1 MKVKQQKPS
10 STSRFPRSDASTLRG
25 GRRVRD
31 VARWGNPGGLG
42 GMDGV
47 QYIMVL
53 FVPRLGPKTWDFMI
67 SCFFLSNMN
76 FCRTEC
82 WMDGVYVI
90 FIFCLYCQFTLFLGK
105 DWLRTKNRI
114 LTFWIQP
121 PNPGPHELLGAI
133 SRLPKM
139 VIRVVFGCCGWIFED
154 NGDDHLYMVVSDIGF
169 SKHDLVYIDSLR
181 GKICES
187 THI

>member
-10 STSRFPRSDASTLRG
+10 STSPFPRSDASTLRG

-67 SCFFLSNMN
+67 SCFFCLIWIFAEQNVGWMESSYIYILFVLS
-76 FCRTEC
+76 
-82 WMDGVYVI
+82 VHI
-90 FIFCLYCQFTLFLGK
+90 
-105 DWLRTKNRI
+105 
-114 LTFWIQP
+114 
-121 PNPGPHELLGAI
+121 I
-133 SRLPKM
+133 SREGLIEDEESNLDFLDTTTEPRSARA
-139 VIRVVFGCCGWIFED
+139 IGCNLKVAQDGHSGGVW
-154 NGDDHLYMVVSDIGF
+154 V
-169 SKHDLVYIDSLR
+169 LR
-181 GKICES
+181 LDFWR
-187 THI
+187 